1 MFDFLLGNDL
11 LSAVIAF
18 ILVLI
23 PAVLI
28 HELGHFFAA
37 KAVGITILEFGIGM
51 PPRMVRL
58 FTLKGT
64 DYTLNW
70 LPLGGFVRPLGEDM
84 VRQQGDEAT
93 NQDRAEA
100 LERGIANPMSVNE
113 APPLGRIFFM
123 AAGAL
128 ANFALA
134 VVLFFIVA
142 LIGIPETIGGRVV
155 VVEPSASMTA
165 AGILPND
172 VVEQING
179 ETFANSDAFI
189 DRLYEL
195 DGQPVTV
202 SLLRFDPAAISGE
215 LQADALPEPQPLEI
229 TFTPTVDGT
238 APAVESYPIILDVAA
253 DSPAD
258 TAGIEPNDW
267 VETFNGERIR
277 TFAELRELTQ
287 QNLGQEVT
295 LTLIRGEERIEA
307 SLTPRENPPANQG
320 SMGITSTQEPILVD
334 AGSGLLFQEGVPQTV
349 IMPQSF
355 GSAASYSVAQV
366 GEVLSMIARVPAE
379 IIQGTLE
386 PEAARPVSVIGIA
399 QMGGVFLQNTVEE
412 NQPTI
417 ILNFIA
423 IISIALGLTNL
434 LPLPALDGGRILF
447 VLLEIVRGRPIAPE
461 REGLVHLVGLA
472 LLLSLM
478 VVLMLNDLI
487 NPITEMIR

>member
-11 LSAVIAF
+11 LSAIIAF

-51 PPRMVRL
+51 PPRMLRL
-58 FTLKGT
+58 FTLGGT
-64 DYTLNW
+64 EYTLNW

-93 NQDRAEA
+93 ESDRREA
-100 LERGIANPMSVNE
+100 LDRGIANPLSVNE
-113 APPLGRIFFM
+113 APPLARIFFM

-128 ANFALA
+128 ANFVLALL
-134 VVLFFIVA
+134 LFVIIA
-142 LIGIPETIGGRVV
+142 LMGIPEVIGGRAVL
-155 VVEPSASMTA
+155 VELTPAMTE
-165 AGILPND
+165 AGLQPND
-172 VVEQING
+172 IVEQING
-179 ETFANSDAFI
+179 ENFTNSAAFVE
-189 DRLYEL
+189 RLYALQGEE
-195 DGQPVTV
+195 VTL
-202 SLLRFDPAAISGE
+202 SLLRFDAAAAEAAIEAGTP
-215 LQADALPEPQPLEI
+215 PEPDALEI
-229 TFTPTVDGT
+229 TFTPEFGAAQPVT
-238 APAVESYPIILDVAA
+238 ESYPIILSVAP

-258 TAGIEPNDW
+258 QAGIQSNDL
-267 VETFNGERIR
+267 VESFNGERVLN
-277 TFAELRELTQ
+277 FAELRALTQ
-287 QNLGQEVT
+287 QNLGREVA
-295 LTLIRGEERIEA
+295 LTLVRGDERIET
-307 SLTPRENPPANQG
+307 SLTPRQNPPEGEG
-320 SMGITSTQEPILVD
+320 SMGISSAQEPYIVDEASVLVI
-334 AGSGLLFQEGVPQTV
+334 QEGLAQTV
-349 IMPQSF
+349 IMPQPL
-355 GSAASYSVAQV
+355 GSSINYGFAQV

-379 IIQGTLE
+379 VIQGTME

-399 QMGGVFLQNTVEE
+399 QMGGAFLQDTLAE

-447 VLLEIVRGRPIAPE
+447 VLIEILRGRPIAPE

-487 NPITEMIR
+487 NPVTEMLR